1 MPRKRCVSHAHRPG
15 HDTAQAPRLPRAAH
29 ANPPSHAPRQRQ
41 QKNDARQP
49 KMETETHRRPPLWSL
64 LLLPILLLPR
74 RWPSISVPRRGG
86 RGLAVGLAA
95 VGGRLHRRRRGGR
108 RLRAA
113 PLLLAVIAHG
123 LSALLRG
130 GGCGGGTVPGGG
142 RVALLGRRL
151 PGHREK
157 KKKQWCRTIVQ
168 PSSPRPPPSCPP
180 PSLPRPPSRPSR
192 PR

>member
-157 KKKQWCRTIVQ
+157 KKKHWCRTIVQ

-180 PSLPRPPSRPSR
+180 PSLPRPPSRPLR